1 MLKRM
6 LDSLTNSLTT
16 QDPPVAATTAPLMTD
31 HKLGG
36 PYRPLLK
43 RPTSSKG
50 GREEKGGGGR
60 KGESYRPLLKRPT
73 VLWKIFTVELFSF
86 CAIINEI
93 KLHEFFSTTDN

>member
-50 GREEKGGGGR
+50 GREEKGGGGGGGGGGR
-60 KGESYRPLLKRPT
+60 GNLIDL
-73 VLWKIFTVELFSF
+73 
-86 CAIINEI
+86 C
-93 KLHEFFSTTDN
+93 